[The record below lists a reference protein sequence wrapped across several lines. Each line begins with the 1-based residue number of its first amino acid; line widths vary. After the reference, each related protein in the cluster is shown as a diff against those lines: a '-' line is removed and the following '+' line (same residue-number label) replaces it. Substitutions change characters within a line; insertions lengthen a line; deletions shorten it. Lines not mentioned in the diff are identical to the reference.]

1 MLYLRC
7 KQYIFTVLAARD
19 SQKGRRIPMDYEN
32 VKSQTALDEGKTQL
46 VEIILSML
54 WKADVSQLQEIKTF
68 VQVYI
73 S

>member
-1 MLYLRC
+1 ML
-7 KQYIFTVLAARD
+7 LAIG
-19 SQKGRRIPMDYEN
+19 QKGRRISMDYEN